1 MVRPFNL
8 TMSNRG
14 RRSRS
19 VEPSP
24 SRRRDPSPSSHVIKA
39 KAAPH
44 MGVPNLLPSVE
55 QRHAT
60 QPDPVRKSC
69 SFLPAAKTRRS
80 MVGKMTVRGGRIA
93 SELISLDNFV
103 SLIHF
108 HCHIG
113 AAGI

>member
-8 TMSNRG
+8 TQSRG

-24 SRRRDPSPSSHVIKA
+24 SKRDPSPQSRVIRA

-55 QRHAT
+55 QRPST
-60 QPDPVRKSC
+60 QPDPVRV
-69 SFLPAAKTRRS
+69 AKMS
-80 MVGKMTVRGGRIA
+80 Y
-93 SELISLDNFV
+93 FV
-103 SLIHF
+103 
-108 HCHIG
+108 HIC
-113 AAGI
+113 I

>member
-8 TMSNRG
+8 TQSRG

-24 SRRRDPSPSSHVIKA
+24 SKRDPSPQSSRVIRA

-55 QRHAT
+55 QRPTT
-60 QPDPVRKSC
+60 QPDPVRVVKNDRC
-69 SFLPAAKTRRS
+69 
-80 MVGKMTVRGGRIA
+80 I
-93 SELISLDNFV
+93 
-103 SLIHF
+103 
-108 HCHIG
+108 
-113 AAGI
+113 